1 MLSWFDLGFIVTDRN
16 TPLPGNYLS
25 PQHLATLKERMEN
38 VSYSDLK
45 NQSYFYNAT
54 ILFCLIPTE
63 MCIYPFH
70 VGYGG
75 KEYLFAV
82 IPRSHDLHCI

>member
-1 MLSWFDLGFIVTDRN
+1 MDRN

-25 PQHLATLKERMEN
+25 SQHLAALKERMEN

-45 NQSYFYNAT
+45 NQSYLYNAT
-54 ILFCLIPTE
+54 ILFCLVPTE
-63 MCIYPFH
+63 MCIYPFR

-75 KEYLFAV
+75 KECVFAV
-82 IPRSHDLHCI
+82 IPRNHYLHCV